1 MMKTNPIRL
10 LFFSAWLSVIITG
23 GLAALAMI
31 IDDRPGVIT
40 RETVLTLFNL
50 CGVATAGLFIWS
62 ILFGKREQTLA
73 RLALVA
79 ICALLLAVIIGI
91 GKMIK

>member
-10 LFFSAWLSVIITG
+10 LFFSVWLSVIITG

-40 RETVLTLFNL
+40 RETVHTLFNL
-50 CGVATAGLFIWS
+50 CRVATAGLFIWS
-62 ILFGKREQTLA
+62 ILFGKKENTLA
-73 RLALVA
+73 RFALVT
-79 ICALLLAVIIGI
+79 ICALLLAVIVGI
-91 GKMIK
+91 GKIIK